1 MQKAIL
7 AETIQHPMTIYPAG
21 ISLISLLY
29 MVLIN
34 SNPVSFAI
42 CFGTGLFSLG
52 SWVFNFFIR
61 GEDFEIKYIRNLRKA
76 LDKHTQRAL
85 KDLKKEL
92 LDNACSEGAQQID
105 KLREKFEILD
115 ELLRGKL
122 DEGEL
127 TYCRYIGIAQQ
138 VYFSGI
144 DNLQDIS
151 ESLKSIRAIDPDHIK
166 NQLEKLQK
174 IKTPD
179 ESVLQ
184 GIKDLEIRQKLRE
197 DQLNKVKQLLRQNEM
212 AMTQLDKT
220 TIAIAEMDTVKG
232 QADVDMET
240 AMAELS
246 NITERAKEYSI

>member
-1 MQKAIL
+1 M
-7 AETIQHPMTIYPAG
+7 
-21 ISLISLLY
+21 
-29 MVLIN
+29 
-34 SNPVSFAI
+34 
-42 CFGTGLFSLG
+42 
-52 SWVFNFFIR
+52 
-61 GEDFEIKYIRNLRKA
+61 
-76 LDKHTQRAL
+76 
-85 KDLKKEL
+85 
-92 LDNACSEGAQQID
+92 
-105 KLREKFEILD
+105 
-115 ELLRGKL
+115 
-122 DEGEL
+122 
-127 TYCRYIGIAQQ
+127 
-138 VYFSGI
+138 
-144 DNLQDIS
+144 QDIS

-166 NQLEKLQK
+166 NQLERLQK

-197 DQLNKVKQLLRQNEM
+197 DQLNKVKQLLRQNEK